1 MYYTAVLIIATI
13 LLVIAL
19 TMVGITIVARGSK
32 TAFPEFQNSCPDFWT
47 LSGTVC
53 SPSSAINTPNLN
65 QIDITKTEHKGV
77 VIADNQIKSVDISPT
92 NWVSICDKTQ
102 WATANK
108 ILWDGVSNYNSC

>member
-53 SPSSAINTPNLN
+53 SPSAINTANLI
-65 QIDITKTEHKGV
+65 QTDITKAEHKGV
-77 VIADNQIKSVDISPT
+77 VIADNKIKSVDISSA
-92 NWVSICDKTQ
+92 NWQSICDKTQ
-102 WATANK
+102 WANANK